1 MAVNVNG
8 LRSRL
13 VKVRKMYDR
22 FDGNYYNERSDEEY
36 KADYQIMDREA
47 KSLEADIG
55 RAWDQLVAEINR
67 TAAGVAQAA
76 KDTTGRQWKSIRSKL
91 EKLMDQKKV
100 VEFYEEELI
109 NIDHEYMA
117 PNGRRFR

>member
-1 MAVNVNG
+1 MAVNLNG

-13 VKVRKMYDR
+13 VKVKKMYR
-22 FDGNYYNERSDEEY
+22 QFDGNYYNERSDEEY
-36 KADYQIMDREA
+36 RAGYQEMDREA

-55 RAWDQLVAEINR
+55 RAWDQIVADINR
-67 TAAGVAQAA
+67 TAGGVVQAA
-76 KDTTGRQWKSIRSKL
+76 KDTTGRQWNSIKAKL
-91 EKLMDQKKV
+91 QKLMDQKKV
-100 VEFYEEELI
+100 VEFYEEELN